1 VTGPQMFPGYL
12 DPADDPGRFLD
23 HGGERWYRT
32 GDLARRLPTGELAH
46 LGRRDHQVKIA
57 GVRVELAEVEWG
69 LRRCAGV
76 TGAVAVALDGELF
89 AFYTGGPRPDAALI
103 EELGAFFPRYLI
115 PLRYQHLDE
124 FPLNANRKID
134 RPALAARA
142 RAGRDAPALSDP
154 VTAAGPEAGPCFSR
168 K

>member
-1 VTGPQMFPGYL
+1 
-12 DPADDPGRFLD
+12 
-23 HGGERWYRT
+23 
-32 GDLARRLPTGELAH
+32 
-46 LGRRDHQVKIA
+46 
-57 GVRVELAEVEWG
+57 
-69 LRRCAGV
+69 
-76 TGAVAVALDGELF
+76 VALDGELL
-89 AFYTGGPRPDAALI
+89 AFYTGEPRPDAALI